1 MAAGIDGRNRLL
13 VPAAGY
19 AELCRAFAWRV
30 PERYNIGVDV
40 VDRQRADATALI
52 VVDEAGGATARDFAW
67 VRRQSNR
74 LANLFAAAGVARGDR
89 VAVLLGQCPETAL
102 AHVAAF
108 KLGAVSVPL
117 FVLFAEEA
125 LVFRLADS
133 GAKLLVTDLANW
145 PKIAAIRDRL
155 PALATVVVVDGGGI
169 DGTLDFAA
177 ATACARDAFTPVDT
191 AAEDPA
197 IIIYTSGTTG
207 PPKGAL
213 HAHRVLLGHLPGVEM
228 PQRLFP
234 QPGDVFWTPADWA
247 WIGGLFDVLLPA
259 WHHGVPVVAHRA
271 ARFDPGAALA
281 LMARHGVRNVFL
293 PPTALKLMRQ
303 AELPRGHGARLRSIG
318 SGGETL
324 GAELLDWGRSVF
336 DLTINEF
343 YGQTECN
350 LVVANNADLMPVR
363 PGSMGRAVP
372 GHHVGI
378 VDADGNEL
386 PDGETGEIAI
396 RAPDPVMFLGYWNQ
410 PEATRAKFAGDWL
423 RTGDIG
429 RRDGQG
435 HFWYQGRGDDVITS
449 AGYRIGPAEIEDCL
463 LRHPAIAMAAA
474 IGVPDALRTE
484 IVKACIVLKPG
495 VAPGPELAR
504 EIQHH
509 VRTRLAA
516 HEYPREVEF
525 LDALPLTATGKVMRR
540 ELRAREAARRLA
552 GPEGDAT

>member
-1 MAAGIDGRNRLL
+1 M
-13 VPAAGY
+13 
-19 AELCRAFAWRV
+19 
-30 PERYNIGVDV
+30 
-40 VDRQRADATALI
+40 
-52 VVDEAGGATARDFAW
+52 
-67 VRRQSNR
+67 
-74 LANLFAAAGVARGDR
+74 
-89 VAVLLGQCPETAL
+89 
-102 AHVAAF
+102 
-108 KLGAVSVPL
+108 PL

-125 LVFRLADS
+125 LLYRLNDS
-133 GAKLLVTDLANW
+133 GAALLVTDLANW
-145 PKIAAIRDRL
+145 PKVAAIRDRL
-155 PALATVVVVDGGGI
+155 PALCVAIVVGGKGI

-177 ATACARDAFTPVDT
+177 ATARASDDFAAVDT

-234 QPGDVFWTPADWA
+234 QTGDVFWTPADWA

-259 WHHGVPVVAHRA
+259 WHHGVPVVARRSA
-271 ARFDPGAALA
+271 KFDPDAACA

-303 AELPRGHGARLRSIG
+303 AGLRNAAAVKLRSIG

-324 GAELLDWGRSVF
+324 GAELLDWGRTTFNV
-336 DLTINEF
+336 TINEF

-350 LVVANNADLMPVR
+350 LVVSNNADLMPVR

-372 GHHVGI
+372 GHMVGI
-378 VDADGNEL
+378 VDAAGNEL
-386 PDGETGEIAI
+386 PDGETGEIAV
-396 RAPDPVMFLGYWNQ
+396 RRPDPVMFLGYWNQ

-423 RTGDIG
+423 RTGDVG
-429 RRDGQG
+429 RRDGDG
-435 HFWYQGRGDDVITS
+435 YFWYQGRGDDVITS

-463 LRHPAIAMAAA
+463 LRHPAVAMAAA
-474 IGVPDALRTE
+474 IGVPDQLRTE

-495 VAPGPELAR
+495 VAPSEDLAR
-504 EIQHH
+504 EIQDH

-516 HEYPREVEF
+516 HEYPRQVEF

-540 ELRAREAARRLA
+540 ELRAREAARA
-552 GPEGDAT
+552 GGTNEGETT